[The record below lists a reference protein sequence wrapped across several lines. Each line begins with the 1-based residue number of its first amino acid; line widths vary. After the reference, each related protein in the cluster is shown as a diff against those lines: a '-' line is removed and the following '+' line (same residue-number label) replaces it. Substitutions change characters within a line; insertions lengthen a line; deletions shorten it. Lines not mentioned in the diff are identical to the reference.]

1 MGLKAKQKR
10 RKTAK
15 KAEKVEEP
23 TAVWRKRMSSG
34 SVVSG
39 GEVDDEKAKKAKKVA
54 KAGRRVGE
62 ECKLRQDEE

>member
-1 MGLKAKQKR
+1 LGLKAKQKR

-39 GEVDDEKAKKAKKVA
+39 G
-54 KAGRRVGE
+54 RS
-62 ECKLRQDEE
+62 